1 MQEEEEDEEENPFF
15 RVGKLALGCSS
26 FFPALPGHPK
36 SRKPEG
42 PEETCKYCC

>member
-1 MQEEEEDEEENPFF
+1 MQEEEEEENAFF

-26 FFPALPGHPK
+26 FFPALPGDPK